1 MSLYDKYV
9 LPKFLNCACGSNP
22 VSRQRQKVVPLVEGK
37 VLEVGVGSGLNLPFY
52 DKSKIDELWG
62 LDPSEELRDMARK
75 VADRE
80 NIVVNFVSSGAEEIP
95 LPDSYFDSVLI
106 TYTMCTIPEVARA
119 NKEIKRVLKRGGK
132 LIFCEHGEAP
142 DENIRKSSYVISKD
156 NFSEYLNEFAKK
168 KDINLIEI
176 YLSNT
181 FGLGDKRKKL
191 IPNMIE
197 SIKSG
202 EEFVINNPSWGI
214 YFMVGFIVFIF
225 FYPP

>member
-1 MSLYDKYV
+1 MSLYDKYI
-9 LPKFLNCACGSNP
+9 LPKFLNCACGSKP

-37 VLEVGVGSGLNLPFY
+37 VLEVGIGSGLNLPFY

-62 LDPSEELRDMARK
+62 LDPSEELSDMARK

-80 NIVVNFVSSGAEEIP
+80 NIVVNFISSGAEEIP

-142 DENIRKSSYVISKD
+142 DENIRKWQKRINPFWGKLAGGCNINRKIPSLIQNAGFEIV
-156 NFSEYLNEFAKK
+156 ELEEMYLPKTPKIAGYN
-168 KDINLIEI
+168 
-176 YLSNT
+176 Y
-181 FGLGDKRKKL
+181 
-191 IPNMIE
+191 
-197 SIKSG
+197 
-202 EEFVINNPSWGI
+202 WG
-214 YFMVGFIVFIF
+214 YAVEK
-225 FYPP
+225 

>member
-62 LDPSEELRDMARK
+62 LDPSEELSDMARK

-80 NIVVNFVSSGAEEIP
+80 NIVVNFISSGAEEIP

-132 LIFCEHGEAP
+132 FIFCEHGEAP
-142 DENIRKSSYVISKD
+142 DENIRKWQKRINPFWGKLAGGCNINRKIPSLIQNAGFEIV
-156 NFSEYLNEFAKK
+156 ELEEMYLPKTPKIAGYN
-168 KDINLIEI
+168 
-176 YLSNT
+176 Y
-181 FGLGDKRKKL
+181 
-191 IPNMIE
+191 
-197 SIKSG
+197 
-202 EEFVINNPSWGI
+202 WG
-214 YFMVGFIVFIF
+214 YAVEK
-225 FYPP
+225 

>member
-62 LDPSEELRDMARK
+62 LDPSKELSDMARK

-80 NIVVNFVSSGAEEIP
+80 NIVVNFISSGAEEIP

-142 DENIRKSSYVISKD
+142 DENISCLLYTSPSPRDLDLSRMPSS
-156 NFSEYLNEFAKK
+156 A
-168 KDINLIEI
+168 
-176 YLSNT
+176 
-181 FGLGDKRKKL
+181 
-191 IPNMIE
+191 
-197 SIKSG
+197 
-202 EEFVINNPSWGI
+202 
-214 YFMVGFIVFIF
+214 
-225 FYPP
+225 

>member
-62 LDPSEELRDMARK
+62 LDPSEELSDMARK

-80 NIVVNFVSSGAEEIP
+80 NIVVNFISSGAEEIP

-142 DENIRKSSYVISKD
+142 DENIRKWQKRINPFWGKLAGGCNINRKIPSLIQNAGFEIV
-156 NFSEYLNEFAKK
+156 ELEEMYL
-168 KDINLIEI
+168 
-176 YLSNT
+176 
-181 FGLGDKRKKL
+181 
-191 IPNMIE
+191 P
-197 SIKSG
+197 KSPKIAG
-202 EEFVINNPSWGI
+202 YNYWG
-214 YFMVGFIVFIF
+214 YAVEK
-225 FYPP
+225 

>member
-37 VLEVGVGSGLNLPFY
+37 VLEVGVGTGLNLPFY

-62 LDPSEELRDMARK
+62 LDPSEELSAMARK

-80 NIVVNFVSSGAEEIP
+80 NIVVNFISSGAEEIP

-142 DENIRKSSYVISKD
+142 DENIRKWQKRINPFWGKLAGGCNINRKIPSLIQNAGFEIV
-156 NFSEYLNEFAKK
+156 ELEEMYLPKTPKIAGYN
-168 KDINLIEI
+168 
-176 YLSNT
+176 Y
-181 FGLGDKRKKL
+181 
-191 IPNMIE
+191 
-197 SIKSG
+197 
-202 EEFVINNPSWGI
+202 WG
-214 YFMVGFIVFIF
+214 YAVEK
-225 FYPP
+225 

>member
-62 LDPSEELRDMARK
+62 LDPSEELSGMARK
-75 VADRE
+75 LADRE
-80 NIVVNFVSSGAEEIP
+80 NIVVNFISSGAEEIP

-106 TYTMCTIPEVARA
+106 TYTMCTIPEVARD

-142 DENIRKSSYVISKD
+142 DENIRKWQKRINPFWGKLAGGCNINRKIPSLIQNAGFEIV
-156 NFSEYLNEFAKK
+156 ELEEMYLPKTPKIAGYN
-168 KDINLIEI
+168 
-176 YLSNT
+176 Y
-181 FGLGDKRKKL
+181 
-191 IPNMIE
+191 
-197 SIKSG
+197 
-202 EEFVINNPSWGI
+202 WG
-214 YFMVGFIVFIF
+214 YAVEK
-225 FYPP
+225 

>member
-37 VLEVGVGSGLNLPFY
+37 VLEVGVGTGLNLPFY

-62 LDPSEELRDMARK
+62 LDPSEELSDMARK
-75 VADRE
+75 LADRE
-80 NIVVNFVSSGAEEIP
+80 NIVVNFISSGAEEIP

-142 DENIRKSSYVISKD
+142 DENIRKWQKRINPFWGKFAGGCNINRKIPSLIQNAGFEIV
-156 NFSEYLNEFAKK
+156 ELEEMYLPKTPKIAGYN
-168 KDINLIEI
+168 
-176 YLSNT
+176 Y
-181 FGLGDKRKKL
+181 
-191 IPNMIE
+191 
-197 SIKSG
+197 
-202 EEFVINNPSWGI
+202 WG
-214 YFMVGFIVFIF
+214 YAVEK
-225 FYPP
+225 

>member
-62 LDPSEELRDMARK
+62 LDPSEELSDMARK

-80 NIVVNFVSSGAEEIP
+80 NIVVNFISSGAEEIP

-142 DENIRKSSYVISKD
+142 DENIRKWQKRINPFWGKLAGGCNINRKIPTLIQNSGFEIV
-156 NFSEYLNEFAKK
+156 ELEEMYLPKTPKIVGYN
-168 KDINLIEI
+168 
-176 YLSNT
+176 Y
-181 FGLGDKRKKL
+181 
-191 IPNMIE
+191 
-197 SIKSG
+197 
-202 EEFVINNPSWGI
+202 WG
-214 YFMVGFIVFIF
+214 YAVEK
-225 FYPP
+225 

>member
-37 VLEVGVGSGLNLPFY
+37 VLEVGVGTGLNLPFY
-52 DKSKIDELWG
+52 DKSKIVELWG
-62 LDPSEELRDMARK
+62 LDPSEELSDMARK
-75 VADRE
+75 LADRE
-80 NIVVNFVSSGAEEIP
+80 NIVVNFISSGAEEIP

-142 DENIRKSSYVISKD
+142 DENIRKWQKRINPFWGKLAGGCNINRKIPSLIQNAGFEIV
-156 NFSEYLNEFAKK
+156 ELEEMYLPKTPKIAGYN
-168 KDINLIEI
+168 
-176 YLSNT
+176 Y
-181 FGLGDKRKKL
+181 
-191 IPNMIE
+191 
-197 SIKSG
+197 
-202 EEFVINNPSWGI
+202 WG
-214 YFMVGFIVFIF
+214 YAVEK
-225 FYPP
+225 